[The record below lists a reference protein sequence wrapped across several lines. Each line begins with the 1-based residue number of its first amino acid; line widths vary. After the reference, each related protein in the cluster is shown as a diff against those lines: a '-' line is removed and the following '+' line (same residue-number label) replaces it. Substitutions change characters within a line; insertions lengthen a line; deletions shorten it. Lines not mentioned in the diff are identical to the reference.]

1 MGSVS
6 GESWVW
12 DGQDS
17 SPREEKIFVS
27 VRLRPLNER
36 ELSKNDIPEWE
47 CINNTTI
54 IFKNGLHERSLSPAA
69 YTFDRV
75 FGPQSPTRQVYE
87 EAAKKIALSVLSGM
101 NSSIFA
107 YGQTSSGKTYTM
119 SGITGYAVEDIYDYI
134 SKHPERAF
142 VLKFSAMEIYNEVV
156 KDLLS
161 FDGTPLRLLDD
172 PVRGTVVE
180 KLTEVTLRRYSHLKE
195 LLSICEAQRKIG
207 ETTLNEMSSRSH
219 QILCLT
225 VESEARKYCSAE
237 NSSALTATV
246 NFVDL
251 AGSERASQT
260 SSAGMR
266 LKEGCHINRSLLTL
280 GTVIRKLSKGRNGH
294 IPYRDSKLTRI
305 LQHSLGGNARTAVIC
320 TMSPAHSHA
329 EQSRSTL
336 VFASCAK
343 QVSTSAKVNVV
354 MSEKAL
360 VKQLR
365 REITRMEN
373 ELRNLNSIATSC
385 DTASALKEKELLIEK
400 LDKEIRQ
407 LIHQRDIARS
417 RLEDMLLSGGSFG
430 SPKSWM
436 DWQSLEKGSQ
446 TDEYASSEASEIVD
460 PFYSDVSS
468 RASHFSD
475 RYDDVSSSR
484 TEHQSPRNYTD
495 QFLSDDTSPTLYID
509 KYFGPESPDPGWEKI
524 AQVAGNKLEGTRMAV
539 QCIELDLTKTNMVA
553 SASSPDTGEKNSG
566 ISHCPL
572 ENSPASNV
580 AKEDEET
587 SQNKA
592 DNQGKLPSVEPEAN
606 SENLHAED
614 SNSPIRIDF
623 ANEKEENI
631 NTSVED
637 CNIEQQ
643 ELAEVNEVIE
653 PQVVTQREDDLELC
667 QQDAEVRGI
676 SDNQE
681 TKTDSGSNNDP
692 DKVLSASD
700 NQETKTDGG
709 FNEDQDTAQSASD
722 NQETKTDGGSN
733 DDQDTREI
741 KTDGGSNDDQDAREI
756 KTDGGS
762 NEDQDTTQHASDNQ
776 ETKTDGGSNKD
787 QDTTQ
792 SDSDNQETKTDGGSN
807 KDQDTTQS
815 ASDWSTQFER
825 QRQEI
830 LDLWN
835 TCNVPLVY
843 RTYFFLLFKGDPSEA
858 VYMEVELRRLSFLKK
873 KLDQSTVARDD
884 QVLTETSSAKALNRE
899 REMLSRQ
906 MYKKFSGKERD
917 ALYEKWGIDLKT
929 KQRRLQLCRLL
940 WTDPKNMDHIKE
952 SAALVAKLVGL
963 KELERAPKEMIGL
976 SLLQEPQNLSCFS
989 WMPSLI

>member
-1 MGSVS
+1 MGSIS
-6 GESWVW
+6 GESSVW

-17 SPREEKIFVS
+17 SPCEEKIFVS

-36 ELSKNDIPEWE
+36 ELSKNDVPEWE

-54 IFKNGLHERSLSPAA
+54 IFKNGLQERSLSPTA

-119 SGITGYAVEDIYDYI
+119 SGITGYAVADIYDYI
-134 SKHPERAF
+134 DKHRERVY

-156 KDLLS
+156 KDLLT

-180 KLTEVTLRRYSHLKE
+180 KLTEVTLRDYSHLKE

-225 VESEARKYCSAE
+225 VESEVRKYFSAE
-237 NSSALTATV
+237 NSSTLSATV

-280 GTVIRKLSKGRNGH
+280 GTVIRKLSH
-294 IPYRDSKLTRI
+294 
-305 LQHSLGGNARTAVIC
+305 V
-320 TMSPAHSHA
+320 

-343 QVSTSAKVNVV
+343 QVSTNAKVNVV

-365 REITRMEN
+365 REITRMES

-407 LIHQRDIARS
+407 LILQRDIARS
-417 RLEDMLLSGGSFG
+417 RLEDMLLTGGSFG
-430 SPKSWM
+430 SPKSWI

-446 TDEYASSEASEIVD
+446 TDEYASSEASEIID

-475 RYDDVSSSR
+475 RYDDISSSR
-484 TEHQSPRNYTD
+484 TEHQSPRHDTD
-495 QFLSDDTSPTLYID
+495 QFLSDDISPTLYID

-524 AQVAGNKLEGTRMAV
+524 VEVAGNKLEGTRMAA
-539 QCIELDLTKTNMVA
+539 QCIELDLTKTSVVA
-553 SASSPDTGEKNSG
+553 SAYSIDTGDKNSG

-580 AKEDEET
+580 AKDDEET

-623 ANEKEENI
+623 MNEEEENI
-631 NTSVED
+631 KTSVED
-637 CNIEQQ
+637 CKVEQQ

-667 QQDAEVRGI
+667 QQDPEVRGI

-681 TKTDSGSNNDP
+681 TKTDGGLNNDQ
-692 DKVLSASD
+692 DKVLPASD

-722 NQETKTDGGSN
+722 NQETNTDDGSN

-741 KTDGGSNDDQDAREI
+741 KTDSGSNEGQDSREI

-762 NEDQDTTQHASDNQ
+762 NEGQDTREIKTDAGSNEDQDTAEHASDNQEIKTDGGSNKDQDTMQSASDNQ

-787 QDTTQ
+787 QDTA
-792 SDSDNQETKTDGGSN
+792 
-807 KDQDTTQS
+807 QS

-830 LDLWN
+830 LDLWD

-858 VYMEVELRRLSFLKK
+858 IYMEVELRRLSFLKK
-873 KLDQSTVARDD
+873 TVTKDD

-906 MYKKFSGKERD
+906 MYRKFSAKERD

-963 KELERAPKEMIGL
+963 KELEHSPKEMIGL
-976 SLLQEPQNLSCFS
+976 SLLQEPQNFSCFS

>member
-1 MGSVS
+1 MGSIS
-6 GESWVW
+6 GESSVW

-36 ELSKNDIPEWE
+36 ELSKNDVPEWE

-54 IFKNGLHERSLSPAA
+54 IFKNGLQERSLSPTA

-119 SGITGYAVEDIYDYI
+119 SGITEYAVADIYDYI
-134 SKHPERAF
+134 NKHRERTF

-161 FDGTPLRLLDD
+161 FD
-172 PVRGTVVE
+172 
-180 KLTEVTLRRYSHLKE
+180 
-195 LLSICEAQRKIG
+195 AQRKIG

-219 QILCLT
+219 QIMSL
-225 VESEARKYCSAE
+225 
-237 NSSALTATV
+237 

-320 TMSPAHSHA
+320 TMSPAHSHV

-343 QVSTSAKVNVV
+343 QVSTNAKVNVV

-407 LIHQRDIARS
+407 LILQRDIARS

-430 SPKSWM
+430 SPKSWI

-475 RYDDVSSSR
+475 RYDDISSSR
-484 TEHQSPRNYTD
+484 TEHQSPRNDAD
-495 QFLSDDTSPTLYID
+495 QFLSDDVSPTLYID

-524 AQVAGNKLEGTRMAV
+524 AEVAGNKLECSRLADHCT
-539 QCIELDLTKTNMVA
+539 ELDLTKANVVA
-553 SASSPDTGEKNSG
+553 SAYSPVTGDENSG
-566 ISHCPL
+566 IPHCPL

-580 AKEDEET
+580 AKDDEET

-592 DNQGKLPSVEPEAN
+592 DNQGS
-606 SENLHAED
+606 
-614 SNSPIRIDF
+614 F
-623 ANEKEENI
+623 
-631 NTSVED
+631 
-637 CNIEQQ
+637 
-643 ELAEVNEVIE
+643 
-653 PQVVTQREDDLELC
+653 QV
-667 QQDAEVRGI
+667 
-676 SDNQE
+676 
-681 TKTDSGSNNDP
+681 
-692 DKVLSASD
+692 
-700 NQETKTDGG
+700 
-709 FNEDQDTAQSASD
+709 
-722 NQETKTDGGSN
+722 
-733 DDQDTREI
+733 
-741 KTDGGSNDDQDAREI
+741 
-756 KTDGGS
+756 
-762 NEDQDTTQHASDNQ
+762 
-776 ETKTDGGSNKD
+776 
-787 QDTTQ
+787 
-792 SDSDNQETKTDGGSN
+792 
-807 KDQDTTQS
+807 
-815 ASDWSTQFER
+815 
-825 QRQEI
+825 
-830 LDLWN
+830 
-835 TCNVPLVY
+835 
-843 RTYFFLLFKGDPSEA
+843 
-858 VYMEVELRRLSFLKK
+858 
-873 KLDQSTVARDD
+873 
-884 QVLTETSSAKALNRE
+884 
-899 REMLSRQ
+899 
-906 MYKKFSGKERD
+906 
-917 ALYEKWGIDLKT
+917 
-929 KQRRLQLCRLL
+929 
-940 WTDPKNMDHIKE
+940 
-952 SAALVAKLVGL
+952 
-963 KELERAPKEMIGL
+963 
-976 SLLQEPQNLSCFS
+976 
-989 WMPSLI
+989 

>member
-1 MGSVS
+1 MSVDPLQVQLFEDKINIEMGSVS

-17 SPREEKIFVS
+17 SPCEEKIFVS

-54 IFKNGLHERSLSPAA
+54 IFKNGLQERSLSPAA

-180 KLTEVTLRRYSHLKE
+180 KLTEVTLRSYSHLKE

-400 LDKEIRQ
+400 
-407 LIHQRDIARS
+407 
-417 RLEDMLLSGGSFG
+417 
-430 SPKSWM
+430 M

-623 ANEKEENI
+623 ANEKKKTSTHRLKIAISSNKNWQKSMKNYASRMRRLEEYPI
-631 NTSVED
+631 
-637 CNIEQQ
+637 IKK
-643 ELAEVNEVIE
+643 
-653 PQVVTQREDDLELC
+653 QRQTVAPITIRIRCYLL
-667 QQDAEVRGI
+667 QI
-676 SDNQE
+676 I
-681 TKTDSGSNNDP
+681 K
-692 DKVLSASD
+692 K
-700 NQETKTDGG
+700 KTDGG

-741 KTDGGSNDDQDAREI
+741 KTDGGSNDDQDAE
-756 KTDGGS
+756 TD
-762 NEDQDTTQHASDNQ
+762 NEDQDTAQHASDNQ

-858 VYMEVELRRLSFLKK
+858 VYIEVELRRLSFLKK

-963 KELERAPKEMIGL
+963 KEMERAPKEMIGL